1 MIYYLHSR
9 LCSTKELKSIAQTI
23 LSAQAVAERRYNDS
37 GLSAQRSIILST
49 KDNIDWVYRAEQR
62 MAQVMSY
69 TGAKMVYSDRF
80 ANGAAAPV
88 IDYQAGSLR
97 DDFDFGAITMWDTQ
111 AFLQA
116 VSEMDTD
123 YQYAAFY
130 DLRLR
135 VSRMGEI
142 VHIPEYLYYES
153 EDDTRKSGEKL
164 FDYVNPA
171 NREVQIEMEA
181 CVTAHLRALGALVDS
196 ATLKSAK
203 QSGKVT
209 TASVII
215 PCKNRA
221 KTIATAVRSALAQ
234 RVSEPY
240 SYNVIVVD
248 DNSTDGT
255 KEILADLEKS
265 FSEAVFQRSGLSG
278 AAGLIV
284 LHQDPTWH
292 AIGGNWNVAI
302 HDPRCGQIAIQ
313 LDSDDAYK
321 DETTV
326 QRFIDAFNE
335 GDYAMVIGTYQ
346 IVDANL
352 EPTSLVIS
360 HSEWTPENGMNNAL
374 RINGLGAPRAFRT
387 DILRSIDFPTTKYGE
402 DYAVALRISREY
414 KIGRIYDV
422 VYLCRRWD
430 HNSDANC
437 SIDEMNRNNL
447 YKDRLRTWELQAR
460 RNKSVEE

>member
-9 LCSTKELKSIAQTI
+9 LCSTKELKDIAEAIHSSLVNSHSSIEP
-23 LSAQAVAERRYNDS
+23 V
-37 GLSAQRSIILST
+37 ILST

-62 MAQVMSY
+62 MEQVMSY

-123 YQYAAFY
+123 YEYAGFY

-203 QSGKVT
+203 QAEKVT
-209 TASVII
+209 SASVII

-234 RVSEPY
+234 RVREPY
-240 SYNVIVVD
+240 NYNVIVVD

-255 KEILADLEKS
+255 QEILADLEKS
-265 FSEAVFQRSGLSG
+265 FS

-352 EPTSLVIS
+352 EPTSMIIE
-360 HSEWTPENGMNNAL
+360 HREWTSENGVNNAL

-387 DILRSIDFPTTKYGE
+387 DILRTIDFPTTKYGE

-437 SIDEMNRNNL
+437 SIEEMNRNNL

>member
-23 LSAQAVAERRYNDS
+23 LQRSDHSAAG
-37 GLSAQRSIILST
+37 GLSAEGGLVILST

-62 MAQVMSY
+62 MEQVMSY

-203 QSGKVT
+203 QAEKVT

-234 RVSEPY
+234 RVREPY
-240 SYNVIVVD
+240 NYNVIVVD

-255 KEILADLEKS
+255 QEILADLEKS
-265 FSEAVFQRSGLSG
+265 FS

-387 DILRSIDFPTTKYGE
+387 DILRTIDFPTTKYGE

-437 SIDEMNRNNL
+437 SIEEMNRNNL

>member
-1 MIYYLHSR
+1 MIFYLHSR

-23 LSAQAVAERRYNDS
+23 QS
-37 GLSAQRSIILST
+37 SIVNSQSSIKNVILST
-49 KDNIDWVYRAEQR
+49 KNDIQWVYRAEDR

-69 TGAKMVYSDRF
+69 TGAKMVYSDHF
-80 ANGAAAPV
+80 ANGVAVPV

-97 DDFDFGAITMWDTQ
+97 DDFEFGAVTMWDTQ

-142 VHIPEYLYYES
+142 VHIPEYLYYEQ
-153 EDDTRKSGEKL
+153 ENDTRKSGEKL

-171 NREVQIEMEA
+171 NREVQIEMET
-181 CVTAHLRALGALVDS
+181 CVTAHLRSLGALIDYKSLS
-196 ATLKSAK
+196 ASQPLSPSASSPTL
-203 QSGKVT
+203 
-209 TASVII
+209 SVII

-221 KTIATAVRSALAQ
+221 KTIETAVRSALAQ
-234 RVSEPY
+234 RVREPY
-240 SYNVIVVD
+240 KYNVIVVD

-255 KEILADLEKS
+255 QEIVSQLSTLNSQLILLKQDKS
-265 FSEAVFQRSGLSG
+265 
-278 AAGLIV
+278 
-284 LHQDPTWH
+284 WH
-292 AIGGNWNVAI
+292 GIGGNWNLAI
-302 HDPRCGQIAIQ
+302 HDPRCGQIVLQ

-321 DETTV
+321 DETTI
-326 QRFIDAFNE
+326 QRFIDAFVE

-346 IVDANL
+346 IVDENL
-352 EPTSLVIS
+352 SPSGGAGGGLVIS

-387 DILRSIDFPTTKYGE
+387 DILRTIDFPTTKYGE

-437 SIDEMNRNNL
+437 SIEEMNRNNL

-460 RNKSVEE
+460 VRSRGVGE

>member
-1 MIYYLHSR
+1 MIFYLHSR

-23 LSAQAVAERRYNDS
+23 LSAQRSCSVS
-37 GLSAQRSIILST
+37 GLLAEGGRIILST
-49 KDNIDWVYRAEQR
+49 KNDIQWVYRAEER

-69 TGAKMVYSDRF
+69 TGAKMAYSDHF
-80 ANGAAAPV
+80 ANGSAVPV

-97 DDFDFGAITMWDTQ
+97 DDFEFGAVTMWDTQ

-116 VSEMDTD
+116 VSDMDTD

-142 VHIPEYLYYES
+142 VHIPEFLYYEQ
-153 EDDTRKSGEKL
+153 ENDTRKSGEKL

-181 CVTAHLRALGALVDS
+181 CVTAHLRSLGALIDYHN
-196 ATLKSAK
+196 LKSAGTPSP
-203 QSGKVT
+203 SGGGLVGASPT
-209 TASVII
+209 LSVII

-221 KTIATAVRSALAQ
+221 KTIETAVRSALAQ
-234 RVSEPY
+234 RVREPY
-240 SYNVIVVD
+240 KYNVIVVD

-255 KEILADLEKS
+255 QEIVS
-265 FSEAVFQRSGLSG
+265 QLSTLNSQ
-278 AAGLIV
+278 LI
-284 LHQDPTWH
+284 LLKQDTSWH
-292 AIGGNWNVAI
+292 GIGGNWNLAI
-302 HDPRCGQIAIQ
+302 HDPRCGQIVLQ

-326 QRFIDAFNE
+326 QRFIDAFVE

-346 IVDANL
+346 IVDENL
-352 EPTSLVIS
+352 SPSGGAGGGLVIS

-387 DILRSIDFPTTKYGE
+387 DILRTIDFPTTKYGE

-437 SIDEMNRNNL
+437 SIEEMNRNNL

-460 RNKSVEE
+460 MK